1 MKKYLR
7 LILEILMGLLLAG
20 AVTVAYWSY
29 SGKSHVMGEL
39 TEASEG
45 MEEAQQEL
53 DKTAKELK
61 EAQEKV
67 AEYEP
72 AAKQMAAMKEA
83 FSNGVVLQDYE
94 AFIKAQKK
102 PHHQRAPTRF
112 GRFTVDDERTRRS
125 RYRQRI

>member
-1 MKKYLR
+1 MKKHLR

-29 SGKSHVMGEL
+29 TGKSHVMGEL

-61 EAQEKV
+61 EA
-67 AEYEP
+67 
-72 AAKQMAAMKEA
+72 
-83 FSNGVVLQDYE
+83 
-94 AFIKAQKK
+94 KK
-102 PHHQRAPTRF
+102 KWLNTSPLPSKWRP
-112 GRFTVDDERTRRS
+112 
-125 RYRQRI
+125 